1 MWFGIHCLFA
11 AASNGPTD
19 IRRSSRRILVVCWDR
34 RGASFL
40 KSSLTG
46 EELTMDAR
54 ILGPLC
60 ALTLGMAGGSA
71 VHYTLYFLGW
81 N

>member
-1 MWFGIHCLFA
+1 M
-11 AASNGPTD
+11 
-19 IRRSSRRILVVCWDR
+19 
-34 RGASFL
+34 
-40 KSSLTG
+40 G